1 MRPLYVHLFIYLSF
15 VATPAHGLA
24 KLCPNQPP
32 AQLWARIIL
41 SPICLRLYRPPEPPD
56 SWARRAVSATKRAVK
71 RTAKHAFSRY
81 VTFFDRTAMWTY
93 QLLSAFAQRLAT
105 ATFFTCFVLALVA
118 EGARRRW
125 NLPNVVASIERFIDE
140 HVRLQR
146 YAIHQILF
154 ISWLLTGSW
163 ADIYTWLRDLFFRH
177 VSEVSWALLLARG
190 CMRLVDSV
198 VDAAA
203 RRVLLARM
211 CGPTAKRCLSFAT
224 WQLGCVCLILAAGRE
239 LALQLLGR
247 DPEYDTSSVIELL
260 LEIVAAPLARCC
272 GTTLAL
278 SLVAEFWAV
287 MVVVLVWFEEL
298 RLLQAMGRYNAAM
311 VIKAKCLARKAEI
324 RRGEIQRKQSW
335 SLSRAA
341 DDTRAI
347 SSGTLIGSSLQP
359 ANLSPPSA
367 ALSTTPSAQLSAAPR
382 SAAAASVAVEAEVIT
397 NEGSGDVHPGG
408 RLTIESLR
416 AAIAEQRADIAAARD
431 LAAALVTAEQR
442 PVIVVDNMAA
452 ARDLVG
458 DLAHALRTVDE
469 DGTSVEQRAAAFVTD
484 LDGCIRQAGSVADQA
499 LAQFHGP
506 AVPFCR
512 PLARLLLCALQ
523 PRTVVSPPQSTD
535 VSESSGYTVLAV
547 VSVLVFPP
555 CAALSALTL
564 AGTQRILAVVAAGVS
579 DLFAWLGSY
588 CLDALMPCF
597 RALQVALQ
605 WRTLLQTRAPLLFVT
620 LPMCVWVG
628 LRCWCN
634 PEEARRML
642 HTAKEIT
649 SGRSHQS
656 RCVMR
661 MVLRQSVPK
670 HEPEAGDTC
679 PICIDS
685 LVEGELSYC
694 RWGCGRPVHTACMDS
709 WRAHRNAV
717 GLTECL
723 VCKAWM

>member
-1 MRPLYVHLFIYLSF
+1 MICQTWSHRLS
-15 VATPAHGLA
+15 
-24 KLCPNQPP
+24 
-32 AQLWARIIL
+32 
-41 SPICLRLYRPPEPPD
+41 
-56 SWARRAVSATKRAVK
+56 
-71 RTAKHAFSRY
+71 
-81 VTFFDRTAMWTY
+81 
-93 QLLSAFAQRLAT
+93 
-105 ATFFTCFVLALVA
+105 
-118 EGARRRW
+118 
-125 NLPNVVASIERFIDE
+125 FIDE

-367 ALSTTPSAQLSAAPR
+367 ALSTTPSAQLSPHPAVLPPRPWPWRPR
-382 SAAAASVAVEAEVIT
+382 SSRMKGAATSIRVAAS
-397 NEGSGDVHPGG
+397 
-408 RLTIESLR
+408 RLSHC
-416 AAIAEQRADIAAARD
+416 EQPSPSSE
-431 LAAALVTAEQR
+431 LTSPLHVTW
-442 PVIVVDNMAA
+442 
-452 ARDLVG
+452 
-458 DLAHALRTVDE
+458 
-469 DGTSVEQRAAAFVTD
+469 
-484 LDGCIRQAGSVADQA
+484 
-499 LAQFHGP
+499 
-506 AVPFCR
+506 
-512 PLARLLLCALQ
+512 
-523 PRTVVSPPQSTD
+523 PP
-535 VSESSGYTVLAV
+535 
-547 VSVLVFPP
+547 P
-555 CAALSALTL
+555 
-564 AGTQRILAVVAAGVS
+564 
-579 DLFAWLGSY
+579 W
-588 CLDALMPCF
+588 
-597 RALQVALQ
+597 
-605 WRTLLQTRAPLLFVT
+605 
-620 LPMCVWVG
+620 
-628 LRCWCN
+628 
-634 PEEARRML
+634 
-642 HTAKEIT
+642 
-649 SGRSHQS
+649 
-656 RCVMR
+656 
-661 MVLRQSVPK
+661 
-670 HEPEAGDTC
+670 
-679 PICIDS
+679 
-685 LVEGELSYC
+685 
-694 RWGCGRPVHTACMDS
+694 
-709 WRAHRNAV
+709 
-717 GLTECL
+717 
-723 VCKAWM
+723 